1 MCLRWI
7 LTAPCLLAFG
17 VDNSLAGEWERLAPL
32 PEPNGGFVCAV
43 LDDEIVVAGGTNWEG
58 GAKNWLDAIHI
69 FSTKTMTWRRA
80 GRLSTPQA
88 YAISGVLEGADGLPR
103 VFIKGGTTGEGPVP
117 EWRSI
122 SRDGPRREMP
132 DAPFPSVLAAGGVV
146 DGWMIQA
153 GGTDDP
159 ANLAG
164 LSRRTLAVKL
174 DGGEVEDLPEYP
186 GAAFGTA
193 ACAVTGGELF
203 VFGGA
208 NWDASAGT
216 VRNADEAHVFHLAK
230 RAWRPLKRLPYPVRG
245 LAAVAV
251 GEGSLYLAGGYKSDA
266 EGFTAEA
273 WLYDTAKNEYRAAHP
288 LPYPGMVSLV
298 VCGGHLYCLGGED
311 RQKSRTDACFRMDLA
326 GLERR

>member
-1 MCLRWI
+1 MRLKWI
-7 LTAPCLLAFG
+7 FMAPCLLAAG
-17 VDNSLAGEWERLAPL
+17 VDKCRAGEWERMAPL
-32 PEPNGGFVCAV
+32 PEPNGGFVCAA
-43 LDDEIVVAGGTNWEG
+43 LGGEIFVAGGTNWEG
-58 GAKNWLDAIHI
+58 GVKRWLDAIHV
-69 FSTKTMTWRRA
+69 FSTETLTWRPA
-80 GRLSTPQA
+80 GRLRTPQA
-88 YAISGVLEGADGLPR
+88 YAISGILEGADGLPR

-117 EWRSI
+117 EWRSV
-122 SRDGPRREMP
+122 SQAGLQTAMGN
-132 DAPFPSVLAAGGVV
+132 APAPTVLAAGGVL

-153 GGTDDP
+153 GGTHDP

-186 GAAFGTA
+186 GAPFGTA

-216 VRNADEAHVFHLAK
+216 VRNADEAHAFHLAK

-245 LAAVAV
+245 LAAVVV
-251 GEGSLYLAGGYKSDA
+251 GDGSLYLAGGYKSDA
-266 EGFTAEA
+266 GGFTDEA

-288 LPYPGMVSLV
+288 LPYPGMVSLA

-311 RQKSRTDACFRMDLA
+311 RQKSRTDACFRIDLA